1 MRFQSF
7 WSFRKS
13 EIRFSY
19 LSKLNFAS
27 AKSLYKMVN
36 QKTISPSRKL
46 IPRSSRHGWTIYW
59 FWYRKPTFSHGE
71 IQGNKMHNL
80 LETSN
85 WALSETSCFVMD
97 KGFGDIKS
105 EKSERVPLKY
115 IFVMEKSWQ
124 SSNSSRLMRNVRRS
138 VHQVNVN
145 YTT

>member
-46 IPRSSRHGWTIYW
+46 IPRSSRHGWAIYW

-71 IQGNKMHNL
+71 IQGNNL

-105 EKSERVPLKY
+105 EKSERVPFKY